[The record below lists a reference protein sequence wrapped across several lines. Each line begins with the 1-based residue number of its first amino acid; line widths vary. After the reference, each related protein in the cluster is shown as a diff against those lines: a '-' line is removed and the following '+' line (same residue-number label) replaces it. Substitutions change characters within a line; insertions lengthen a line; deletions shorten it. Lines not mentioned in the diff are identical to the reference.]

1 MVRIGI
7 AVAVGALLAVG
18 ALVAVLSKHED
29 RLAGTN
35 SLVEFSGAAL
45 PVEARGEYCA
55 AAQHVPAD
63 ATAVQVYAGTF
74 GRQGG
79 PVSISV
85 RADGRTVSTGRAP
98 GGYPDNTSLRVSV
111 TRIRRNLYDATVCL
125 RNRGTNRL
133 QFAGNLTP
141 QAGPKREGT
150 EVIRLDWF
158 LPGHPTA
165 WSVSPRVAR
174 RFAVSKASFVG
185 PWTLWMVFALI
196 GAVGAGAV
204 ALAVRREP

>member
-18 ALVAVLSKHED
+18 ALVAVLSKHEQ

-35 SLVEFSGAAL
+35 SLVEFSGVAL
-45 PVEARGEYCA
+45 PVEAGGERCDPG
-55 AAQHVPAD
+55 QHVPAD
-63 ATAVQVYAGTF
+63 AAAVRVYAGTF

-85 RADGRTVSTGRAP
+85 RSAGRQVSAGRAP
-98 GGYPDNTSLRVSV
+98 GGYPDNTRLRVPIA
-111 TRIRRNLYDATVCL
+111 RIGRNLYDATVCL
-125 RNRGTNRL
+125 RNRGTKPLR
-133 QFAGNLTP
+133 FAGNLTP
-141 QAGPKREGT
+141 QTGGKRAGREA
-150 EVIRLDWF
+150 IRLDWL

-165 WSVSPRVAR
+165 WSLSPRVAR
-174 RFAVSKASFVG
+174 RFALSKASFVG
-185 PWTLWMVFALI
+185 PWTLWVVFALL
-196 GAVGAGAV
+196 GAVGACAV